1 MIHGG
6 VTPTGGDLDLGSIT
20 TTIATV
26 NLFKSWSPT
35 GKARGT
41 YFTPQW
47 GDIPPIDGTHSSTAK
62 GRALLPPGSIERY
75 QAESIP
81 SQKSHLDGLTGLSWS
96 VINPSHKGEPVARSP
111 ITRDGYNQLH
121 KELENLKKV
130 VRPKVIKA
138 IEEARAHGDLSENA
152 EYVAAKEQ
160 QSFVEK
166 KIREIE
172 QKLANS
178 EIMEAINLQIDKV
191 GFASVVTLENLDNGG
206 KVTYQIVGPDES
218 DISSGKISITSPLGK
233 ALIGKEVDEEIR
245 VQTPGGLKK
254 YTILKIG

>member
-1 MIHGG
+1 
-6 VTPTGGDLDLGSIT
+6 
-20 TTIATV
+20 
-26 NLFKSWSPT
+26 
-35 GKARGT
+35 
-41 YFTPQW
+41 
-47 GDIPPIDGTHSSTAK
+47 
-62 GRALLPPGSIERY
+62 
-75 QAESIP
+75 
-81 SQKSHLDGLTGLSWS
+81 
-96 VINPSHKGEPVARSP
+96 
-111 ITRDGYNQLH
+111 
-121 KELENLKKV
+121 
-130 VRPKVIKA
+130 
-138 IEEARAHGDLSENA
+138 
-152 EYVAAKEQ
+152 VAAKEQ

-233 ALIGKEVDEEIR
+233 ALIGKEVDEEIK

-254 YTILKIG
+254 YTILKIA